1 MAFPDP
7 VPPPPRPSS
16 VPQPPPLPRAPGFVP
31 ARPASSVA
39 PASGAATP
47 RPPPLPGQRPPTR
60 LAPPQLARPRPSL
73 LTLDELERFKNL
85 LLFAQSQVD
94 GLYAGRH
101 RSSLPGSSAEF
112 RDFKNYAAGD
122 PIDHVDWRAYGRTRR
137 LFVRRYEDETDLTAY
152 LLVDTSASMAY
163 AGQGR
168 LAKFRHAARLAAALA
183 YLMLRQGDKAAL
195 GLFAEKLVHYTPP
208 GGTRQ
213 HLHDLVTLLENVRPE
228 HGTGLTTALE
238 QAASVCRRRG
248 RLIVLS
254 DLHVDHAALFDAL
267 ARFAH
272 RGFRILLLQVLDPD
286 ELELP
291 ARHVARYQDMESG
304 AALEVDSDDIGPAY
318 RERVRAMLDALARE
332 ASGRGIE
339 HQIVNTARPYTA
351 ALEAYLGFRQGP
363 R

>member
-1 MAFPDP
+1 MAFPEP
-7 VPPPPRPSS
+7 VP
-16 VPQPPPLPRAPGFVP
+16 PQPPPLPRAAAFAA
-31 ARPASSVA
+31 AR
-39 PASGAATP
+39 AATQAAA
-47 RPPPLPGQRPPTR
+47 RPPPLPGRRPPTR
-60 LAPPQLARPRPSL
+60 LAAPTLARPRPTL
-73 LTLDELERFKNL
+73 LTIEELERFKNL
-85 LLFAQSQVD
+85 LLFAQSQVE

-112 RDFKNYAAGD
+112 RDFKNYTAGD
-122 PIDHVDWRAYGRTRR
+122 SIDHVDWRAYGRTRR

-168 LAKFRHAARLAAALA
+168 FAKFRHAARLAAALA

-195 GLFAEKLVHYTPP
+195 GLFADKLVRYTPP

-228 HGTGLTTALE
+228 HGTGLAAALE
-238 QAASVCRRRG
+238 QAAGVCRRRG

-254 DLHVDHAALFDAL
+254 DLHGDHVALFDAL

-286 ELELP
+286 ELDLP
-291 ARHVARYQDMESG
+291 TRHVARYQDMESG
-304 AALEVDSDDIGPAY
+304 AALEVDSEDIGPAY
-318 RERVRAMLDALARE
+318 RARMRATLDALARE
-332 ASGRGIE
+332 AAARGIE
-339 HQIVNTARPYTA
+339 HQVVNTGQPYTA
-351 ALEAYLGFRQGP
+351 ALEAYLGFRRGP